1 MNLDKWKDV
10 KAKILD
16 SFEIIN
22 QEHINDEDGHGNAE
36 IIEFRS
42 PAGEMKVEFH
52 ERDLVMNQHT
62 NYSNRIG
69 SSVSIDYVYSDTEK
83 THSLKAY
90 KKVNGNWE
98 QIEAPSFVS

>member
-1 MNLDKWKDV
+1 MNQEKWKDV

-16 SFEIIN
+16 SFDVIN
-22 QEHINDEDGHGNAE
+22 QYTNTDDDNHGILE
-36 IIEFRS
+36 VIEFKS

-52 ERDLVMNQHT
+52 ERDLVLDKHT

-69 SSVSIDYVYSDTEK
+69 SGVSVDYIYSNTEK
-83 THSLKAY
+83 TYSLKAY
-90 KKVNGNWE
+90 KKVNDDWE

>member
-1 MNLDKWKDV
+1 MNQEKWKDV

-16 SFEIIN
+16 GFDVIN
-22 QEHINDEDGHGNAE
+22 QYTNTDDDNHGKVE
-36 IIEFRS
+36 IIEFKS

-52 ERDLVMNQHT
+52 ERDLVLDKHT

-69 SSVSIDYVYSDTEK
+69 SGVSVDYVYSDTEK
-83 THSLKAY
+83 TYSLRAY
-90 KKVNGNWE
+90 KKVNDDWE